1 MAARRRRTED
11 DHVCPAVEAYLLT
24 YSDMITALL
33 IFFIV
38 MFAMGQLDL
47 AKFEK
52 FKMGIARSGATPID
66 DGLLENGE
74 GPFDQALIRP
84 EIVDSPD
91 DMDGPGGDGQRT
103 GFGPDHATAE
113 REAFEDAQ
121 RQINEALVGVDAGS
135 DVSFRVEERGLV
147 ITVVSDRVLF
157 EPGSAA
163 LTHDGAAVVDALAG
177 GLATL
182 PNRMT
187 VEGHTDSRPINTFRY
202 PSNWELSVG
211 RASTVLRTL
220 VEYHG
225 LPPGRMSA
233 AGYADQR
240 PVASNETPEGRAANR
255 RVEIVVHSLA
265 SDTEPTFGGT
275 GPLADASPNDEGGA

>member
-1 MAARRRRTED
+1 MAVKRRRTDD

-38 MFAMGQLDL
+38 MFAMGQIDI

-74 GPFDQALIRP
+74 GPFEQAIVRP
-84 EIVDSPD
+84 EVISSPD
-91 DMDGPGGDGQRT
+91 DQDGPGGDGDRN
-103 GFGPDHATAE
+103 GFGPDQAMAE
-113 REAFEDAQ
+113 REAFEQAQ
-121 RQINEALVGVDAGS
+121 LQISSALAGVEVGS

-147 ITVVSDRVLF
+147 ITIVSDRVLF
-157 EPGSAA
+157 APGSAS
-163 LTHDGAAVVDALAG
+163 LTPDGTSVVDALAV
-177 GLATL
+177 GLSAL

-187 VEGHTDSRPINTFRY
+187 VEGHTDSRPISTARF

-211 RASTVLRTL
+211 SSSTVLRAL
-220 VEYHG
+220 VEQHG
-225 LPPGRMSA
+225 LPAGRLNA

-240 PVASNETPEGRAANR
+240 PVATNETSEGRAANR

-265 SDTEPTFGGT
+265 EGHEPDV
-275 GPLADASPNDEGGA
+275 ADLTDGGGA